1 MNLHSANGF
10 QGNNIVATNKKHAGF
25 SLVELMI
32 TLTLGLIISGAIIQ
46 VLVSS
51 SVTNKLNQAVSQVQE
66 SGRFIMSRLSKEL
79 YEVGR
84 YDLVTANIDTS
95 VDIVAEAAYV
105 QNNAVALPGD
115 FINNA
120 TLGTVQTGSGGS
132 DKLVVSLLGASDCTG
147 NRHGY
152 PVDTEFHIVNHYFV
166 VGSELKCTGYD
177 GRVLRGLKSQTV
189 SPITVTLLDNVESFQ
204 IQFGV
209 SDEIVTSQGQAISY
223 VTADQLANLRA
234 SNQLVVSLRWALMLK
249 SYQNEVRQTTAQ
261 QFSLLNEAAKTMD
274 TAHYYQVFSKTLALR
289 NMKNFVRSSR

>member
-10 QGNNIVATNKKHAGF
+10 QGNNIVSKNKKHAGF

-66 SGRFIMSRLSKEL
+66 SGRFIMSRLSKEF

-84 YDLVTANIDTS
+84 YDLITANIDTS

-105 QNNAVALPGD
+105 QNNAVALAGD

-152 PVDTEFHIVNHYFV
+152 PVDTEFHVVNHYFV

-209 SDEIVTSQGQAISY
+209 SDEIMTSQGQAISY
-223 VTADQLANLRA
+223 VTADQLANMRA
-234 SNQLVVSLRWALMLK
+234 NNQLVVSLRWALMLK

-261 QFSLLNEAAKTMD
+261 KFALLNEAAKTMD

>member
-10 QGNNIVATNKKHAGF
+10 QGNNIVSKNKKHAGF

-66 SGRFIMSRLSKEL
+66 SGRFIMSRLSKEF

-84 YDLVTANIDTS
+84 YDLITANIDTS

-105 QNNAVALPGD
+105 QNNAVALAGD

-152 PVDTEFHIVNHYFV
+152 PVDTEFHVVNHYFV

-209 SDEIVTSQGQAISY
+209 SDEIMTSQGQAISY
-223 VTADQLANLRA
+223 VTADQLANMRA
-234 SNQLVVSLRWALMLK
+234 NNQLVVSLRWALMLK

-261 QFSLLNEAAKTMD
+261 KFALLNEAAKTMD
-274 TAHYYQVFSKTLALR
+274 LSLIHI
-289 NMKNFVRSSR
+289 

>member
-1 MNLHSANGF
+1 MNRYSANGF
-10 QGNNIVATNKKHAGF
+10 ENKNAVAINKKQAGF

-66 SGRFIMSRLSKEL
+66 SGRFIMSRLSKEF

-84 YDLVTANIDTS
+84 YDLITANIDTS

-152 PVDTEFHIVNHYFV
+152 PVDTEFHVVNHYFV

-209 SDEIVTSQGQAISY
+209 SDEILTSQGQAISY
-223 VTADQLANLRA
+223 VTADQLANLRT

-261 QFSLLNEAAKTMD
+261 QFALLNEAAKTMD